1 MTFISSTGEGKS
13 RFLEYLIRKDVDR
26 LKADRHLPKNKRKS
40 CSLCF
45 IDPTPQGKIAY
56 NVLNYCASIG
66 FNKVLLIDAHQIQV
80 VGKVPPINPF
90 NYDKTY
96 IVDSVDYL
104 KDAFRVLF
112 GIADESKT
120 AYITTYLTAVFTVLH
135 FAGLTLRELIY
146 FTMPFD
152 KTNELTVDY
161 KFYRDEIAKM
171 VQGKMDKPDFPRHH
185 KAIVEKHLSEVE
197 FAFKNI
203 PNFTKEFGSTARRIN
218 TLVNNPNLSMIFGH
232 RKGVNFDKLISDG

>member
-1 MTFISSTGEGKS
+1 LTRTPTLDEVEQEIWKGLFLPEGEQLLSLGFSDLSGHQWVTQAERENHFWILGSTGEGKS
-13 RFLEYLIRKDVDR
+13 RFLEYLIRRDCDR
-26 LKADRHLPKNKRKS
+26 LKADRHLPKDERKS

-45 IDPTPQGKIAY
+45 IDPTPRGQIAY

-80 VGKVPPINPF
+80 TGKIPPINPF

-120 AYITTYLTAVFTVLH
+120 AYITTYLTAVFMILH
-135 FAGLTLRELIY
+135 
-146 FTMPFD
+146 
-152 KTNELTVDY
+152 
-161 KFYRDEIAKM
+161 
-171 VQGKMDKPDFPRHH
+171 
-185 KAIVEKHLSEVE
+185 
-197 FAFKNI
+197 
-203 PNFTKEFGSTARRIN
+203 
-218 TLVNNPNLSMIFGH
+218 
-232 RKGVNFDKLISDG
+232 